1 MISLLKPFCFC
12 ITESGLIKDYSPRVS
27 TDSENDDEDDDDV
40 SDLPSDDLVQN
51 RIVQTVPAK
60 EPHMDALPLKSAL
73 KKSAAAA
80 AKQVTESKNHES
92 R

>member
-1 MISLLKPFCFC
+1 M
-12 ITESGLIKDYSPRVS
+12 
-27 TDSENDDEDDDDV
+27 

>member
-1 MISLLKPFCFC
+1 MSYCFRKCNKVTCHSLTL
-12 ITESGLIKDYSPRVS
+12 
-27 TDSENDDEDDDDV
+27 TDSDDDDDDV
-40 SDLPSDDLVQN
+40 SDLPPDELVCNN

-60 EPHMDALPLKSAL
+60 EPQMDALPLKSAL

-80 AKQVTESKNHES
+80 KQVTESKIHES